1 MNRIVMQRATRE
13 DVPTL
18 VALLVDDVLGREREV
33 PVALVSYLAAFDA
46 IERDAN
52 QALMVATIDA
62 RTVGMLQLT
71 FTPLL
76 SHGGSWRATVEGVR
90 VAAAERSAGVG
101 RQMLEWAIACAAQRG
116 CRLVQLTTDKSRT
129 AAIRF
134 YRRLGFGP
142 THEGMKLALAPSP
155 NPGSPAP
162 NPLGPSA

>member
-1 MNRIVMQRATRE
+1 VNRVVMHRATRA

-18 VALLVDDVLGREREV
+18 VVLLADDVLGREREV
-33 PVALVSYLAAFDA
+33 PVAIDRYLAAFDA

-52 QALMVATIDA
+52 QALMVATIDD

-76 SHGGSWRATVEGVR
+76 SHGGSWRATVESVR
-90 VAAAERSAGVG
+90 VTAADRSAGVG
-101 RQMLEWAIACAAQRG
+101 RQMLEWAIACAAHRG

-134 YRRLGFGP
+134 YQRLGFRP
-142 THEGMKLALAPSP
+142 THEGMKLALASSP
-155 NPGSPAP
+155 NPGSSVHG
-162 NPLGPSA
+162 PLGSSS